1 MTWIGGQ
8 YHMNKRIKRWNFID
22 TVNLALL
29 IVVVLFLIDFKNN
42 AALTWVLIAVFIFW
56 LITVILRNIFIS
68 RIEKDPNH
76 PMYET
81 QVKGKKKI

>member
-1 MTWIGGQ
+1 
-8 YHMNKRIKRWNFID
+8 MNKRIKRWNFID